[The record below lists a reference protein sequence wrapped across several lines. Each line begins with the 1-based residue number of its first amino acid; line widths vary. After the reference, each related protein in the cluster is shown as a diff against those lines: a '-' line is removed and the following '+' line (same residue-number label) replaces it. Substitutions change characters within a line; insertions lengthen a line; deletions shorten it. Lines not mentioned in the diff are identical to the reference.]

1 MTVSDLA
8 PEQVRALAY
17 LRKRGTEESMEVVR
31 DRVGRA
37 FADLETALASLDETT
52 ARQHPAPGSWCV
64 QQVVDHLIESH
75 RPAIGQL
82 ETMIVGQRP
91 EGTPIPASLLSA
103 DAMAKSWDGLV
114 ADLHDV
120 HRHFLAVLDQASG
133 TCDLSLTT
141 PVVMV
146 VKVATPDGGLET
158 REWLH
163 ELDFKAYAVA
173 LAAHTREHQAQIARA
188 VESATQP

>member
-1 MTVSDLA
+1 MVGTLA
-8 PEQVRALAY
+8 PEQLKALAY
-17 LRKRGTEESMEVVR
+17 LRTRGTEEPMAAVR

-37 FADLETALASLDETT
+37 FADLETALACLDETT
-52 ARQHPAPGSWCV
+52 ARRAPAPSKWCA
-64 QQVVDHLIESH
+64 QEVVDHLIESH
-75 RPAIGQL
+75 RPAIDQL
-82 ETMIVGQRP
+82 AAMIAGRRP
-91 EGTPIPASLLSA
+91 EGDPIPASLLSA
-103 DAMAKSWDGLV
+103 EVMVKSWGRLV

-120 HRHFLAVLDQASG
+120 HRHFLAVLDQASD
-133 TCDLSLTT
+133 TCDLSVTT

-163 ELDFKAYAVA
+163 ELGFKAYAVA

-188 VESATQP
+188 VESTPRA